1 VPFIKATGLQG
12 RSLHKIPHVALG
24 LDHAVVTVSLNIK
37 LGLHIMYLCKIPRF
51 VIQTGDGRQS
61 WGGKGE
67 ALAEPCLKMGKK
79 GVDGASAKGS
89 NDLELEA
96 LKAWLETMEGF
107 IQEQSKELKAE
118 MISSQ

>member
-1 VPFIKATGLQG
+1 
-12 RSLHKIPHVALG
+12 
-24 LDHAVVTVSLNIK
+24 
-37 LGLHIMYLCKIPRF
+37 
-51 VIQTGDGRQS
+51 
-61 WGGKGE
+61 
-67 ALAEPCLKMGKK
+67 MGKK